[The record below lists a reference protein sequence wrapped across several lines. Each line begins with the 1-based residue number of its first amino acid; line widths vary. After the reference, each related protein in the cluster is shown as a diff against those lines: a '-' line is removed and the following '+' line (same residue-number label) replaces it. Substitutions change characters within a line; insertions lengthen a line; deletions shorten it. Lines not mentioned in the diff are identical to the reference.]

1 MKIALLT
8 DAYQP
13 IVSGVTTSILM
24 LKEGLEALG
33 HQVYVITTS
42 AKGAKEYDKTEK
54 GIIRLKGIPF
64 PKKGLKHF
72 RYIPFVRGHLK
83 KIINLDLDVIHIHT
97 EFSLGSLG
105 KRVKDKT
112 DLPLVFTVHTMYE
125 EYFSYLSKLLNRFF
139 KRPFK
144 KGVKKLMNSFIRRA
158 EVTITPS
165 LKTKALMESYQLQGN
180 YRIIPTGIDLENFY
194 QSSYSKT
201 EVANLKAS
209 LNLKDEFVCLF
220 VGRISEE
227 KSIDVI
233 VKGFKKVS
241 HLKMKLLIVG
251 DGPYMSTLKALVKKL
266 NLESDV
272 IFTGMIKWEDV
283 GLYYQIGDL
292 FLNASLSETQGL
304 TYIEA
309 LAAGLPV
316 IVKYDQVL
324 EDVVKDYENGI
335 FFYQNE
341 ELPALIEKVYQDKT
355 LREKLTKNALLS
367 VTQYSKENYA
377 LNVLKAYQEASA
389 LSQND

>member
-1 MKIALLT
+1 MK
-8 DAYQP
+8 
-13 IVSGVTTSILM
+13 SIL
-24 LKEGLEALG
+24 
-33 HQVYVITTS
+33 VIF
-42 AKGAKEYDKTEK
+42 
-54 GIIRLKGIPF
+54 L
-64 PKKGLKHF
+64 
-72 RYIPFVRGHLK
+72 
-83 KIINLDLDVIHIHT
+83 N
-97 EFSLGSLG
+97 
-105 KRVKDKT
+105 
-112 DLPLVFTVHTMYE
+112 
-125 EYFSYLSKLLNRFF
+125 YLIGFF